1 MSKVIKIAAVLFT
14 ITLLFGCASSKT
26 SKDTA
31 AGKEQA
37 PSEAPSGTIH
47 FEAWEF
53 LAILQGGHGHGT
65 LGYDGETY
73 KFKATGLGYGGL
85 GVEKISATG
94 HVYHLNNIADFP
106 GKYSLVRGGATA
118 GEGFAGVYLRND
130 KDVSIELKIKA
141 EGLALTVGVS
151 GVTIELVDTK

>member
-1 MSKVIKIAAVLFT
+1 MAML
-14 ITLLFGCASSKT
+14 
-26 SKDTA
+26 
-31 AGKEQA
+31 QA
-37 PSEAPSGTIH
+37 
-47 FEAWEF
+47 
-53 LAILQGGHGHGT
+53 GHGHGT

-85 GVEKISATG
+85 GLEKISATG

-141 EGLALTVGVS
+141 KGLALTVGVS